1 MARGTAAPRRAGRP
15 PRSHPSRPGA
25 RARPRARH
33 GRRASA
39 CAALRPASRPT
50 ARPPR
55 AAARAAP
62 RCRRRRRFRPPRRR
76 RDRRSRDTRDA
87 CSARRAR
94 GQYRR
99 RRAGSRA
106 SGQNEVHG
114 LGVTALRLPSACD
127 AHRPLSFAHAVF
139 GLRSCS
145 WSVPARR
152 AVSVVTV
159 RHYAAHGWPLS
170 GANSWLVAVAGV
182 LFLVAFAL
190 KGAGWRRLLKRGERP
205 GSHALAAAN
214 AAASVTGVAL
224 PGRLD
229 DVVRIAVARRFSS
242 RAGLGALCLSLVVV
256 GSDRQRCAHAAR
268 VGRRRA
274 RRRLSRPAC
283 RPRRHR
289 RCGRARGRARA
300 GAAAPLEERA
310 RDELPPRPLARH
322 PHDLAPGQHSRLGDR
337 FSVVG
342 RPGARVVRPARGAR
356 ASGTRSRSPCS
367 SSPRRRA
374 QPSFPLGPAGAAT
387 QVGAGAAVLAAAGVP
402 VSQAIAFGLAAQAL
416 IVLAGAA
423 VVVLAG
429 AWEARLRLVAA
440 RA

>member
-1 MARGTAAPRRAGRP
+1 MLVVSAG
-15 PRSHPSRPGA
+15 A
-25 RARPRARH
+25 
-33 GRRASA
+33 
-39 CAALRPASRPT
+39 T
-50 ARPPR
+50 
-55 AAARAAP
+55 
-62 RCRRRRRFRPPRRR
+62 
-76 RDRRSRDTRDA
+76 
-87 CSARRAR
+87 
-94 GQYRR
+94 
-99 RRAGSRA
+99 
-106 SGQNEVHG
+106 
-114 LGVTALRLPSACD
+114 
-127 AHRPLSFAHAVF
+127 
-139 GLRSCS
+139 
-145 WSVPARR
+145 

-159 RHYAAHGWPLS
+159 RHYGAHGWPLS

-256 GSDRQRCAHAAR
+256 GLIDSAALTPLASVAAGLGGVSPGLR
-268 VGRRRA
+268 AGLGVIGGVGVLA
-274 RRRLSRPAC
+274 AALVLALPRLSRSA
-283 RPRRHR
+283 RVTNFRL
-289 RCGRARGRARA
+289 GRWLGTHTTSRQDSTHAWAIVSASWVVRALALYVLLGALGLGHSFPLALLFLTASA
-300 GAAAPLEERA
+300 GAAV
-310 RDELPPRPLARH
+310 LP
-322 PHDLAPGQHSRLGDR
+322 
-337 FSVVG
+337 V
-342 RPGARVVRPARGAR
+342 
-356 ASGTRSRSPCS
+356 
-367 SSPRRRA
+367 
-374 QPSFPLGPAGAAT
+374 GPAGAAT